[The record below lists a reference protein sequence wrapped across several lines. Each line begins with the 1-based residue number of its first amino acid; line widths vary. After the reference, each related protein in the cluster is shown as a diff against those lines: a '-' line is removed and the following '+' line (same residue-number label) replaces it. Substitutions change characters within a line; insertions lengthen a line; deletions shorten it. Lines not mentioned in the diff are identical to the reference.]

1 MYDTC
6 MSCES
11 RSKNRMSVISVLP
24 VIILWQQMDYYDMWC
39 WENCVTVLDYPSL
52 SEYLI
57 NLDAVFTTYAGCT

>member
-1 MYDTC
+1 MAANGLLRY
-6 MSCES
+6 
-11 RSKNRMSVISVLP
+11 L
-24 VIILWQQMDYYDMWC
+24 WC